1 MNTGRVVG
9 GGVGVVLI
17 GGGILTFWGG
27 LSGNLAAILAALFA
41 PNQLIPTPGSS
52 SKSAPVVPPPKAT
65 DQTTGPGPTDSVSPQ
80 NISPAEAEAAGIPE
94 GVTPSSAPA
103 EITPLVP
110 KTPTPGLPEKIA
122 AAVGVGLGAIWKFIG
137 IGGGA
142 GAPPDII
149 PVP

>member
-52 SKSAPVVPPPKAT
+52 SKSAPVIPPSAPEPAPSPLSPPPTLSPPSGAPQLEEPIYQGEVVPPP
-65 DQTTGPGPTDSVSPQ
+65 QIGTGGGFWSDVTGVLHD
-80 NISPAEAEAAGIPE
+80 IRAGIQDIN
-94 GVTPSSAPA
+94 S
-103 EITPLVP
+103 
-110 KTPTPGLPEKIA
+110 
-122 AAVGVGLGAIWKFIG
+122 
-137 IGGGA
+137 IGGG
-142 GAPPDII
+142 GTPPI
-149 PVP
+149 PGEIPAIGP

>member
-1 MNTGRVVG
+1 M
-9 GGVGVVLI
+9 VLI

-52 SKSAPVVPPPKAT
+52 SKAAPVVPPPIT
-65 DQTTGPGPTDSVSPQ
+65 DKTTGPGPTDSVSPQ
-80 NISPAEAEAAGIPE
+80 NVSPAEAEAAGIPE
-94 GVTPSSAPA
+94 GVTPPA
-103 EITPLVP
+103 SITPLEQVKP
-110 KTPTPGLPEKIA
+110 KGTIPGLPEKIA
-122 AAVGVGLGAIWKFIG
+122 AAVGVGLGAVWKL

-142 GAPPDII
+142 GAGAPPEII